1 MCFAKKEHNIN
12 TFEFELLSKQRGLPR
27 PNVVPPIGTAPL
39 HMKQLPFWVRALLTC
54 GLSPQKSMLCLFD
67 LMAILGTAIA
77 VFLVRAAF
85 GNVEPALYQ
94 WALPLLFMGPVM
106 AAGLGLYQTIS
117 LPPHRELKALFQLTS
132 LMYGIILA
140 VLFLSKTGDAYSRIV
155 IAGSW
160 AATVF
165 VLPVTRSYCRRLF
178 VRRRWWGRPLIIFD
192 SGNAGRD
199 FWRYLKRRP
208 ERGLR
213 PVSIFALPT
222 NAEAAR
228 QLFAQAAQ
236 SNPKAMAMILQK
248 ADQGQS
254 LDYITEASRFFE
266 RILVVPSFNDGFRAH
281 WLTPRDLGAAVGLQV
296 RQNLR
301 DRRRLR
307 VKRFMDVLLCA
318 MGGVVLLPLGLLLAL
333 AIRIDS
339 RGPVFYRQQR
349 IGRGGREIR
358 IFKFRTMMD
367 NADEVLKK
375 VLEQD
380 PELRAEW
387 KKDHK
392 LKHDPRVTRVGRFL
406 RKVSLDELPQ
416 LLNVVTGDMSL
427 VGPRPIVAMEVE
439 KYGPVYEEYCM
450 VRPGLTGLWQISGR
464 NNTTYAERVAFDH
477 YYINNWSVWMDLWIL
492 AKTIPVVITGYGAY

>member
-1 MCFAKKEHNIN
+1 MFSATARLAVRK
-12 TFEFELLSKQRGLPR
+12 RGAGS
-27 PNVVPPIGTAPL
+27 IGTAPL
-39 HMKQLPFWVRALLTC
+39 LMKQYPLWVRALLAC
-54 GLSPQKSMLCLFD
+54 GLSPQKTLLCLAD
-67 LMAILGTAIA
+67 LFTILGTALV

-85 GNVEPALYQ
+85 GDVDFSQYRG
-94 WALPLLFMGPVM
+94 ALPLLLMGPVM
-106 AAGLGLYQTIS
+106 AAGLGLYQSIS

-140 VLFLSKTGDAYSRIV
+140 VLFLSKAGDTYSRIV

-160 AATVF
+160 LATVF
-165 VLPVTRSYCRRLF
+165 TLPLMRSYCRHLF
-178 VRRRWWGRPLIIFD
+178 MRRRWWSRPLIIFD

-213 PVSIFALPT
+213 PVAIYSLPT
-222 NAEAAR
+222 NEGAVR
-228 QLFAQAAQ
+228 KLFAETAQAK
-236 SNPKAMAMILQK
+236 PKAMAMILQK

-254 LDYITEASRFFE
+254 LDYITEASRYFE

-281 WLTPRDLGAAVGLQV
+281 WLTPRDLGTAVGLQV

-301 DRRRLR
+301 DKRRLR
-307 VKRFMDVLLCA
+307 VKRFMDVLFCA
-318 MGGVVLLPLGLLLAL
+318 LGGVVLLPLGLLLAL

-339 RGPVFYRQQR
+339 KGPVFYRQRR
-349 IGRGGREIR
+349 IGNGGREIR
-358 IFKFRTMMD
+358 IFKFRTMVD
-367 NADEVLKK
+367 KADMVLREVL
-375 VLEQD
+375 EHD

-387 KKDHK
+387 EKDHK
-392 LKHDPRVTRVGRFL
+392 LKHDPRITRVGRIL

-416 LLNVVTGDMSL
+416 LLNVVIGDMSL
-427 VGPRPIVAMEVE
+427 VGPRPIVQNEIQ

-450 VRPGLTGLWQISGR
+450 VRPGITGLWQISGR